1 MERDTSPFHSMLT
14 LPFDIEALADAI
26 AAEQRP
32 TGEIPW
38 HAGGKTD
45 PWDHVE
51 AAIGLTIG
59 GYYEE
64 ARKAFE
70 WLASIQ
76 LEDGSWHSSY
86 RDGIPEDLTKDSNM
100 SSYIAVGVF
109 HHYLITHDRPF
120 LEFIWPTICAGIDY
134 AVDLQAPSGEIY
146 WARNYQGTKDPTALL
161 TGCSSIFMSLKCA
174 LVLAL
179 LLGESKPR
187 WQWALKRL
195 GDALRY
201 RPHLFDRTKSRF
213 SMDWFYP
220 VLCGAVTESEAKKRI
235 EKSWN
240 KFMVEGLGTRC
251 VSDNPWVTIAE
262 TSELILTLAAMGD
275 IEKAG
280 AVLSWIKNKKHDDN
294 TFWCGFTFPDMV
306 IWPEERLTWTN
317 AAVMMATDAIYHITP
332 ASQLF
337 NHSFWAAGEDAKS
350 HMYRFLKKHHPIFSI
365 KKAFYS
371 DAMDMRA

>member
-1 MERDTSPFHSMLT
+1 MEHSASPSRLI
-14 LPFDIEALADAI
+14 LPIDIESLAASI
-26 AAEQRP
+26 AAVQRQ

-38 HAGGKTD
+38 HEGGKTD

-64 ARKAFE
+64 ARKAFM
-70 WLASIQ
+70 WLASTQ
-76 LEDGSWHSSY
+76 LEDGGWYSVY
-86 RDGIPEDLTKDSNM
+86 RDGVPENLTKESNM

-109 HHYLITHDRPF
+109 HYYLITQDRPF
-120 LEFIWPTICAGIDY
+120 LERIWPTVCAAMDFT
-134 AVDLQAPSGEIY
+134 AAMQAPGGEVY
-146 WARNYQGTKDPTALL
+146 WARNPQGQVDPVALL
-161 TGCSSIFMSLKCA
+161 TACSSIFMSLKCA

-179 LLGESKPR
+179 LLGESKPA
-187 WQWALKRL
+187 WQEALKRL

-201 RPHLFDRTKSRF
+201 RPHLFDKTKSRY

-220 VLCGAVTESEAKKRI
+220 VLCGAVTGSEARKRM
-235 EKSWN
+235 ERSWN

-262 TSELILTLAAMGD
+262 TSELILTLAAMG
-275 IEKAG
+275 ECENAK
-280 AVLSWIKNKKHDDN
+280 AVLSWIKNKKHEDS

-306 IWPEERLTWTN
+306 IWPEEKLTWTN
-317 AAVMMATDAIYHITP
+317 AAVMMATDAVYNITS

-337 NHSFWAAGEDAKS
+337 NHSFWEVGEKTRP
-350 HMYRFLKKHHPIFSI
+350 HMYRFLKKHHPVFSI
-365 KKAFYS
+365 RDAFYS
-371 DAMDMRA
+371 NAQDMRI

>member
-1 MERDTSPFHSMLT
+1 MEHDSSPSQSKPALPIDIDT
-14 LPFDIEALADAI
+14 LASSI
-26 AAEQRP
+26 AKEQRP

-38 HAGGKTD
+38 HIGGKTD

-86 RDGIPEDLTKDSNM
+86 RDGLPEDLTKESNM

-109 HHYLITHDRPF
+109 HHYLITQDRPF
-120 LEFIWPTICAGIDY
+120 LEYIWPTICAGIDY
-134 AVDLQAPSGEIY
+134 AVDLQAPGGEIS
-146 WARNYQGTKDPTALL
+146 WARNSVGTKDPMALL

-179 LLGESKPR
+179 LLGESRPT
-187 WQWALKRL
+187 WQSALQRL

-201 RPHLFDRTKSRF
+201 RPHLFDRTKARF

-220 VLCGAVTESEAKKRI
+220 VLCGAVTGGEAKKRI
-235 EKSWN
+235 DKFWN

-251 VSDNPWVTIAE
+251 VSDNPWVTVAE
-262 TSELILTLAAMGD
+262 TSELILTLAAMGEL
-275 IEKAG
+275 EKAG
-280 AVLSWIKNKKHDDN
+280 TVMSWIKNKKHSN
-294 TFWCGFTFPDMV
+294 GTFWCGFTFPDMV
-306 IWPEERLTWTN
+306 IWPEEKLTWTN
-317 AAVMMATDAIYHITP
+317 SAVMMATDAIYHITP

-337 NHSFWAAGEDAKS
+337 NHSFWAAGEGAKS

-371 DAMDMRA
+371 DAFDMRA

>member
-1 MERDTSPFHSMLT
+1 MT
-14 LPFDIEALADAI
+14 LPLPF
-26 AAEQRP
+26 QSRP
-32 TGEIPW
+32 CPSISRPWLHPLQKSRETTGEIPW
-38 HAGGKTD
+38 HEGGKTD

-86 RDGIPEDLTKDSNM
+86 IDGIPEDLTKESNM

-109 HHYLITHDRPF
+109 HHYLITQDRPF
-120 LEFIWPTICAGIDY
+120 LEYIWPTVCAGIDY
-134 AVDLQAPSGEIY
+134 AVDLQAPGGEIY
-146 WARNYQGTKDPTALL
+146 WARNYQGIKDPMALL

-179 LLGESKPR
+179 LLGESRPT
-187 WQWALKRL
+187 WQSALQRL

-201 RPHLFDRTKSRF
+201 RPHLFDRTKARF

-220 VLCGAVTESEAKKRI
+220 VLCGAVTGGEAKKRI
-235 EKSWN
+235 DKFWN

-251 VSDNPWVTIAE
+251 VSDNPWVTVAE
-262 TSELILTLAAMGD
+262 TSELILTLAAMGEHRKGRD
-275 IEKAG
+275 R
-280 AVLSWIKNKKHDDN
+280 
-294 TFWCGFTFPDMV
+294 
-306 IWPEERLTWTN
+306 PELDQKQETRQRHLLVRLHLPGHGHL
-317 AAVMMATDAIYHITP
+317 A
-332 ASQLF
+332 
-337 NHSFWAAGEDAKS
+337 
-350 HMYRFLKKHHPIFSI
+350 
-365 KKAFYS
+365 
-371 DAMDMRA
+371 